1 MSWSVTLKVPMSSP
15 PPPHHHHHHRRRRR
29 RHHRHHHYHRH
40 HHHTLLITCVVT
52 AKVCNT
58 CIGKEMQ
65 RASDDCCAAA
75 TGPCSSKKCQF
86 QSVQPSHICIGS
98 GFHGKSETSRT
109 CASHRIL
116 SEWPAPKTK
125 QKPVKVH
132 GQFRVDYT
140 QLTILAAF
148 VL

>member
-1 MSWSVTLKVPMSSP
+1 MIVVRQQRVLALQRNVNFSP
-15 PPPHHHHHHRRRRR
+15 FS
-29 RHHRHHHYHRH
+29 
-40 HHHTLLITCVVT
+40 HHT
-52 AKVCNT
+52 
-58 CIGKEMQ
+58 
-65 RASDDCCAAA
+65 
-75 TGPCSSKKCQF
+75 
-86 QSVQPSHICIGS
+86 CIGS
-98 GFHGKSETSRT
+98 GFHGKSKPAEP
-109 CASHRIL
+109 SHRIL